1 MWTVN
6 QTQLILCFHSVCG
19 CVKVQVGCVTSC
31 KDICVYN
38 FSEKY

>member
-6 QTQLILCFHSVCG
+6 QTQLILCFHSV